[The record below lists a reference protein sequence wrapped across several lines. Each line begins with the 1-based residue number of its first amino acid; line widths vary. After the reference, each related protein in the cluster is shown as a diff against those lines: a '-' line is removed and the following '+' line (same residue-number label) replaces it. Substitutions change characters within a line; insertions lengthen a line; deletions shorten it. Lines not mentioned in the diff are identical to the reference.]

1 MITTYKAIGR
11 STLVYAAPI
20 WAPAISDTHWQ
31 NLQNTQNHALR
42 TATGCLLMSSQ
53 DHLHQETMVMPIRQ
67 HSELLTKQFLAK
79 SFLPN
84 NPGHQHLQ
92 PRPPAPEL
100 PATLEKDEGESPLY
114 PPSNPRGVQKGP
126 KIPPHCR
133 REEINRG
140 CSPKQRTPISPP
152 HHQPS
157 PTIPFTESNN
167 RTRPAQLWLQQETQ
181 ILPSPT
187 GRDCHRPVPK
197 MFSLPT
203 RHHPPV

>member
-1 MITTYKAIGR
+1 
-11 STLVYAAPI
+11 
-20 WAPAISDTHWQ
+20 
-31 NLQNTQNHALR
+31 
-42 TATGCLLMSSQ
+42 MSSQ

-152 HHQPS
+152 
-157 PTIPFTESNN
+157 TIN
-167 RTRPAQLWLQQETQ
+167 PAQQSLSQRATTGLAQLSSGFSRKLKSYLHRLDETVTDQCPKCSASPHDTAHLFNCRNDQTDPTVESLWTKPCKAAAFLHFDGDDEEA
-181 ILPSPT
+181 
-187 GRDCHRPVPK
+187 
-197 MFSLPT
+197 
-203 RHHPPV
+203 